1 MNSVLT
7 IYKSDEAYTAE
18 VKANKCICIH
28 FVRVTF
34 YQEENGQFGS
44 TFTLLITTAFTLHVF
59 LQNFFPTS
67 QCLDMSKILKYA
79 DQLLHKQA
87 KLISTSK
94 LTRIRTIILWPV
106 IYNNRFFSKT
116 NGSFDPLHVRWIF
129 VQRFERT
136 EMMFAH
142 GTRQGCS
149 SASRT
154 HKC

>member
-1 MNSVLT
+1 MLT
-7 IYKSDEAYTAE
+7 IYKSDEAYTTE
-18 VKANKCICIH
+18 VKPNKCISIH
-28 FVRVTF
+28 VLRVIF
-34 YQEENGQFGS
+34 YPEENGQFGS
-44 TFTLLITTAFTLHVF
+44 TLTLLITAAFTLHVF
-59 LQNFFPTS
+59 LQNIFPT
-67 QCLDMSKILKYA
+67 LRYVLIWVKLLKYA

-106 IYNNRFFSKT
+106 IYNNRFFSKM

-129 VQRFERT
+129 LQRFERT

-142 GTRQGCS
+142 RTRQGCS

>member
-1 MNSVLT
+1 MYLHTFCKSHLLPREKRSDWVDTYSFDNNCIYTSRFPPKFLPHFT
-7 IYKSDEAYTAE
+7 I
-18 VKANKCICIH
+18 
-28 FVRVTF
+28 
-34 YQEENGQFGS
+34 
-44 TFTLLITTAFTLHVF
+44 
-59 LQNFFPTS
+59 
-67 QCLDMSKILKYA
+67 CLDMSKILKYA

-106 IYNNRFFSKT
+106 IYNNRFFSKM

-129 VQRFERT
+129 LQRFERT
-136 EMMFAH
+136 EMMLAH
-142 GTRQGCS
+142 GTRQGYS